1 MKRVLVCD
9 DSTFTQ
15 KMIKREL
22 ESSFEVVIFS
32 DGKEAYEYLKKDPNF
47 DFAIIDGE
55 MPEMNGW
62 ELIKKIKGELGL
74 IDLPV
79 VMLTASD
86 GDYFKNQAFDLG
98 AFDYLK
104 KPFKQGELYDYI
116 KMFFKSDGFSAGR
129 VLVVEDSKLQN
140 KTISH
145 QLKEKNIL
153 PISAY
158 SGEEALRLLLEGANV
173 DTILLDINLPGAS
186 GFEVAKALKEDSR
199 FNWIPIIGITA
210 TKDEEGIEIMKNAF
224 DSGVDDFL
232 TKPYSIVEFYARIKA
247 NIHRAKLIE
256 QLKEEAELDFLTK
269 LYNRRLM
276 FRFLQHHAQL
286 SKRNGEALSFLMI
299 DIDKFK
305 TVNDTYGHQ
314 SGDEVL
320 KEMANI
326 IKENIRKSDIACRFG
341 GEEFSVLLINISPQ
355 DACSVAEKIRNAT
368 EKTAISING
377 QDIHITISIG
387 VSSLTDKDDINSFI
401 KKADDALYKA
411 KEAGRNRIFLND
423 GLSVSAC

>member
-1 MKRVLVCD
+1 MKRILVCD
-9 DSTFTQ
+9 DSSFIQ
-15 KMIKREL
+15 KMVKREL
-22 ESSFEVVIFS
+22 ESSFEVMIFS
-32 DGKEAYEYLKKDPNF
+32 DGEEAYRHLKEDPNF

-55 MPEMNGW
+55 MPNMDGW

-116 KMFFKSDGFSAGR
+116 KVFFKSDGFSTGR

-145 QLKEKNIL
+145 QLKEKSIL

-158 SGEEALRLLLEGANV
+158 SGEEALRLLLEGVKV

-186 GFEVAKALKEDSR
+186 GFEVAKALKDDSR
-199 FNWIPIIGITA
+199 FSWIPIIGITA
-210 TKDEEGIEIMKNAF
+210 TKGEEGIETMKKAF
-224 DSGVDDFL
+224 ESGVDDFL
-232 TKPYSIVEFYARIKA
+232 TKPYSMVEFYARIKA
-247 NIHRAKLIE
+247 NIHRGKLVE

-276 FRFLQHHAQL
+276 FRFLKHHIEL
-286 SKRNGEALSFLMI
+286 SRRNNEELSFLMI

-305 TVNDTYGHQ
+305 VVNDTYGHQ
-314 SGDEVL
+314 TGDEVL
-320 KEMANI
+320 KELANI
-326 IKENIRKSDIACRFG
+326 IRANIRKTDIACRFG
-341 GEEFSVLLINISPQ
+341 GEEFSVLLIDTSLK
-355 DACSVAEKIRNAT
+355 DACGVAEKIREAT
-368 EKTAISING
+368 EKTTI
-377 QDIHITISIG
+377 DIEGSQIRITISIG
-387 VSSLTDKDDINSFI
+387 VSSLKEKDDINSLI
-401 KKADDALYKA
+401 KRADDALYKA
-411 KEAGRNRIFLND
+411 KEAGRNRSFFSD
-423 GLSVSAC
+423 GSISAC